1 MNEFEVSLRNGA
13 AELGI
18 AISEEHLEKFE
29 AYRRYFLEY
38 NSHTNLT
45 AITAPADI
53 AIKHFLDSLLFSKVV
68 NLKKGDRIIDVGTG
82 AGFPGV
88 PIKIFNPEIKLT
100 LLDSVRKKVEFLEKL
115 MSKIDVNYSVL
126 HERAEILARK
136 KEYRDSFDYAVAR
149 AVAPLNNLSEY
160 CLPFIRATGYF
171 VAFKGPN
178 IEEEIEV
185 AQNSIKILRGE
196 LQKTENFNLP
206 QGSGVR
212 NLIIIK
218 KTGLTPEKYP
228 RNSGKAIKNHP
239 L

>member
-1 MNEFEVSLRNGA
+1 M
-13 AELGI
+13 
-18 AISEEHLEKFE
+18 
-29 AYRRYFLEY
+29 
-38 NSHTNLT
+38 
-45 AITAPADI
+45 
-53 AIKHFLDSLLFSKVV
+53 
-68 NLKKGDRIIDVGTG
+68 KKGDRVIDVGTG

-100 LLDSVRKKVEFLEKL
+100 LLDRIKKKVEFLEKL

-178 IEEEIEV
+178 IDEEIEV